1 MSLPADSYG
10 AFARVY
16 DKALGELFMRGAAAV
31 LRALEAEYP
40 TDARTHLDVACGTGL
55 AMRHFVSRGWR
66 SKGIDAS
73 YAMVSR
79 ARRRGLDVAVA
90 DVRSFALRATFERVT
105 CLYDSLNHLLDRDDL
120 ARTFSSVAA
129 VMGESSLFWFDL
141 NHPESFRE
149 VWAMAEPY
157 FAEDAVYRLE
167 IETRYDE
174 VANLATAR
182 VRGWHDEGSVRHPID
197 ETHYQRSWERDEVV
211 ELLRDAGLETVD
223 VFGFDP
229 FAARVFDG
237 RDIKEMYVAKKAK
250 GERR

>member
-1 MSLPADSYG
+1 MSLAADSYG

-16 DKALGELFMRGAAAV
+16 DKALGTLFMRGAGAV
-31 LRALEAEYP
+31 LRALEVEYP
-40 TDARTHLDVACGTGL
+40 TDVRTHLDVACGTGL
-55 AMRHFVSRGWR
+55 AMRHFVTRGWR
-66 SKGIDAS
+66 SRGIDAS

-79 ARRRGLDVAVA
+79 ARARGLDVAVA

-120 ARTFSSVAA
+120 ARTFASVAA
-129 VMGESSLFWFDL
+129 VMSESSLFWFDL

-149 VWAMAEPY
+149 VWAMADPY
-157 FAEDAVYRLE
+157 VASDAVYFLE

-182 VRGWHDEGSVRHPID
+182 VRGWHDDAGARHTID
-197 ETHYQRSWERDEVV
+197 ETHYQRSWDRDDVV
-211 ELLRDAGLETVD
+211 ELLRGAGLETVD

-229 FAARVFDG
+229 FAARVFEGHDV
-237 RDIKEMYVAKKAK
+237 KEMYVA
-250 GERR
+250 RRR